1 MSRME
6 YILPDN
12 GKQRLGWIDMMR
24 GICMFLVILHHS
36 GAPELY
42 QRFLSPFFL
51 SGFFFISGYLFLNPQ
66 KSFDGKLKF
75 IRVVETLLIPY
86 FLYATLTYFVK
97 ALYVEVWQQGHWNI
111 FISYFEE
118 LLLGKKLWF
127 MSVLVVCE
135 VALTAFLSVSRKP
148 MWIATFTVGVAVLW
162 CGTSLSSGKFYPWYL
177 GQACIALLFMSAG
190 IGARIYGQMLQVVMK
205 KSVAITLG
213 MVYLSWV
220 ALDYHYH
227 LTHIMFASNCF
238 EPLWLF
244 LLVALVGVMA
254 LAGIVSH
261 LPNFSWL
268 TALGR
273 NTLVFYFFSNQV
285 IMLVFSQVEKLQIGN
300 YYISS
305 WLVAAVSSLLLAI
318 PVVVCNKYLPWM
330 AGKCTIISKRYSL

>member
-1 MSRME
+1 ME

-97 ALYVEVWQQGHWNI
+97 ALYVEVWQQGNWNI

-177 GQACIALLFMSAG
+177 GQA
-190 IGARIYGQMLQVVMK
+190 
-205 KSVAITLG
+205 
-213 MVYLSWV
+213 
-220 ALDYHYH
+220 
-227 LTHIMFASNCF
+227 
-238 EPLWLF
+238 
-244 LLVALVGVMA
+244 
-254 LAGIVSH
+254 
-261 LPNFSWL
+261 
-268 TALGR
+268 
-273 NTLVFYFFSNQV
+273 
-285 IMLVFSQVEKLQIGN
+285 
-300 YYISS
+300 
-305 WLVAAVSSLLLAI
+305 
-318 PVVVCNKYLPWM
+318 
-330 AGKCTIISKRYSL
+330 